1 MNKELI
7 KTYKAEF
14 DHWLNG
20 GTLLYRCF
28 NYIEQ
33 EFTAWE
39 KCNAGFSWNTSG
51 IHTPCIIIND
61 EYVEF
66 RKALAEG
73 KTVQYNFGN
82 HGINKRDFLNKWK
95 DLDISIGILADRACP
110 ENYRIKPEEPKFK
123 VGDWVVNKTSKQ
135 RIVKK
140 ITSTYSDTV
149 TVGDSEVGTNVML
162 INDLELWKPKKGEY
176 CWFWN
181 KGATITILELLEIVE
196 DGNRKYF
203 AAMPNIPHSLGGYYQ
218 YCEPFFGT
226 LPTEL
231 RN

>member
-7 KTYKAEF
+7 KKYKKEF

-20 GTLLYRCF
+20 GEVLFYTWKWYNSKDNPSSTF
-28 NYIEQ
+28 NHSDPSVIKYY
-33 EFTAWE
+33 
-39 KCNAGFSWNTSG
+39 
-51 IHTPCIIIND
+51 IIND
-61 EYVEF
+61 EFVEI

-95 DLDISIGILADRACP
+95 DLDISIGILADRARQK
-110 ENYRIKPEEPKFK
+110 NYKIKPEEPKFK
-123 VGDWVVNKTSKQ
+123 VGDWVVE
-135 RIVKK
+135 IH
-140 ITSTYSDTV
+140 STTKAQV
-149 TVGDSEVGTNVML
+149 
-162 INDLELWKPKKGEY
+162 LELFGNQIRVKFCYPDAIITTDSSDFIPWVPKKGEC

-181 KGATITILELLEIVE
+181 KGATITVLELLEIVE

-218 YCEPFFGT
+218 YCEPFLGT

-231 RN
+231 QK

>member
-1 MNKELI
+1 MHEKPLVWREVRDFNDWKPLDTVYVLNDSYS
-7 KTYKAEF
+7 TY
-14 DHWLNG
+14 
-20 GTLLYRCF
+20 
-28 NYIEQ
+28 
-33 EFTAWE
+33 
-39 KCNAGFSWNTSG
+39 
-51 IHTPCIIIND
+51 
-61 EYVEF
+61 

-82 HGINKRDFLNKWK
+82 HGINKRDFLNRWK
-95 DLDISIGILADRACP
+95 DLDISIGILADRASP
-110 ENYRIKPEEPKFK
+110 KNYRIKPEEPKFK
-123 VGDWVVNKTSKQ
+123 VGDWVVE
-135 RIVKK
+135 IH
-140 ITSTYSDTV
+140 STTKAQV
-149 TVGDSEVGTNVML
+149 
-162 INDLELWKPKKGEY
+162 LELFDNQIRVKFCYPDAIITTDSSDFIPWVPKKGEC

-181 KGATITILELLEIVE
+181 KGATLTVLELLEIVD

>member
-14 DHWLNG
+14 NHWLNG
-20 GTLLYRCF
+20 GSLLYRHF

-39 KCNAGFSWNTSG
+39 VCNAGFSWNSSG
-51 IHTPCIIIND
+51 INCPCIIIND

-82 HGINKRDFLNKWK
+82 YGINRKDFPNEWK
-95 DLDISIGILADRACP
+95 DLDQSIGILADRACP

-123 VGDWVVNKTSKQ
+123 VGDWVRDLRDNSVFQINSVNFNLNLS
-135 RIVKK
+135 
-140 ITSTYSDTV
+140 ITNGVY
-149 TVGDSEVGTNVML
+149 
-162 INDLELWKPKKGEY
+162 IRWQPKKGEW
-176 CWFWN
+176 CWFSIKN
-181 KGATITILELLEIVE
+181 RIPTIGQFLTIET
-196 DGNRKYF
+196 DSNRKYSATF
-203 AAMPNIPHSLGGYYQ
+203 PNTPHPFISYYD
-218 YCEPFFGT
+218 YCEPFLGQ
-226 LPTEL
+226 LPTNIQEAL
-231 RN
+231 

>member
-1 MNKELI
+1 MRKETILNYEKEFLAWCKGESI
-7 KTYKAEF
+7 LLGAPDSMHEKLLVWREVRDFNDWKPLDTVYVLNDSYSTY
-14 DHWLNG
+14 
-20 GTLLYRCF
+20 
-28 NYIEQ
+28 
-33 EFTAWE
+33 
-39 KCNAGFSWNTSG
+39 
-51 IHTPCIIIND
+51 
-61 EYVEF
+61 

-82 HGINKRDFLNKWK
+82 YGINRKDFPDSWK
-95 DLDISIGILADRACP
+95 DLDQSIGILADRACP

-123 VGDWVVNKTSKQ
+123 VGDWVVE
-135 RIVKK
+135 IH
-140 ITSTYSDTV
+140 STTKAQV
-149 TVGDSEVGTNVML
+149 
-162 INDLELWKPKKGEY
+162 LELFGNQIRVKFCYPDAIITTDSSDFIPWKPKKGEY

-181 KGATITILELLEIVE
+181 KGATIIILELLEIVE

-203 AAMPNIPHSLGGYYQ
+203 AAMPNTPHFLGGYYQ

>member
-39 KCNAGFSWNTSG
+39 KCNVGFLWNTSG
-51 IHTPCIIIND
+51 IHAPCIIIND

-73 KTVQYNFGN
+73 KIVEVATDYNDVDGYIWKSMEDKEFHYFN
-82 HGINKRDFLNKWK
+82 INE
-95 DLDISIGILADRACP
+95 I
-110 ENYRIKPEEPKFK
+110 RIKPEEPKFK
-123 VGDWVVNKTSKQ
+123 VGDWVVE
-135 RIVKK
+135 IH
-140 ITSTYSDTV
+140 STTKAQV
-149 TVGDSEVGTNVML
+149 
-162 INDLELWKPKKGEY
+162 LELFGNQIRVKFCYPDAIITTDSSDFIPWVPKKGEY

-181 KGATITILELLEIVE
+181 KGATIIILELLEIVE

-203 AAMPNIPHSLGGYYQ
+203 AAMPNIPHFLGGYYQ